1 MDQSAKRALLEQA
14 VRLLGRMKVA
24 KRLGVPEPVLG
35 AWMRGET
42 PMPSINLL
50 ILATMLDEQAKAK
63 DGAVRP
69 RDERKAR

>member
-1 MDQSAKRALLEQA
+1 M
-14 VRLLGRMKVA
+14 A

-42 PMPSINLL
+42 PMPTINLL
-50 ILATMLDEQAKAK
+50 ILATMLDQQAKAQ

>member
-1 MDQSAKRALLEQA
+1 MDHTAKRALLEQA

-42 PMPSINLL
+42 PMPTINLL
-50 ILATMLDEQAKAK
+50 ILATMLDEQAE
-63 DGAVRP
+63 GAGR
-69 RDERKAR
+69 RGQGS